1 METLVIIGA
10 IVFGLWFFNRSR
22 RTNSEVRQPDTRSQG
37 SQTAEQAPASKPRDT
52 YRPVKTRSSPSI
64 KFGSLSSEAVNE
76 QDDLSGLHDAFT
88 GIPLNKSLGLYQC
101 GKCRVY
107 YHTQSFHVLQ
117 QENRSSC
124 VACGAH
130 ALQALTQR
138 HKASDRGRDHSP
150 VIVSLAN
157 FAQHFG
163 RVVTFEGRVR
173 SVKTSRRGTDYAVMF
188 EDASWA
194 KGLKLMFFRGAIR
207 KVGGPRYIQNLT
219 SRTVRVRGLLVKHPL
234 FGPQIVIS
242 EKSMILQVT

>member
-1 METLVIIGA
+1 LETLLLIGA
-10 IVFGLWFFNRSR
+10 IAFGVWFFNRSP
-22 RTNSEVRQPDTRSQG
+22 RTSSETPEPSNRSQG
-37 SQTAEQAPASKPRDT
+37 SRTAQQAPASKPSNT

-64 KFGSLSSEAVNE
+64 KFGTQSSKAVDQ

-101 GKCRVY
+101 GKCKVY
-107 YHTQSFHVLQ
+107 YHTQSFHILQ
-117 QENRSSC
+117 QENRSCC

-130 ALQALTQR
+130 ALQALTQW
-138 HKASDRGRDHSP
+138 HTASDRGRDHSP
-150 VIVSLAN
+150 VIVSLAD

-188 EDASWA
+188 EDTSWA
-194 KGLKLMFFRGAIR
+194 KGLKLVFFRGAISE
-207 KVGGPRYIQNLT
+207 VGGPTYIQNLT
-219 SRTVRVRGLLVKHPL
+219 SRTVRVRGLLVKHPQ

-242 EKSMILQVT
+242 EKSMILRVT